1 MSPLLLALEFRD
13 TLNLNVFLKQIK
25 QEPVLAEIRPFH
37 GIHYNPSLVK
47 DLTRVICPP
56 YDVISPELQLELYQR
71 NDNNFV
77 RIEFG
82 REMPQD
88 GDTDNMYTRAANIL
102 ENWLEGNILLK
113 DSRPAIYLHEH
124 RFTYGARE
132 YCRRG
137 IICRIKLEEWNKMVV
152 RPHEGT
158 YSRARSDRL
167 SILWTLQANTS
178 PIMALYEDSGKSI
191 AGILD
196 VESKGQPFIETSDKN
211 GESQWLR
218 AIEDPTTIDRLSQ
231 CFQSQPVYIA
241 DGHHRYES
249 ALTYRRERH
258 FGNSTEHAEEPYDY
272 VMMSL
277 VEFNDP
283 GLLILPAHRL
293 VRGVTK
299 SKLASLVSGLDSVF
313 TVRKIPTENRTP
325 DEVFKLLSE
334 KSGQG
339 TSLILYGLLPEYYL
353 QLQTRK
359 DITINQV
366 LPNLHTDYNQEFS
379 VSIVDHLILEG
390 IMGFTPETLG
400 SLLSYTSDAGEAINL
415 VSSQEYQLAF
425 LVNPVRPSDIK
436 SVADCG
442 GRMPKKSTYFY
453 PKLPA
458 GLVFYR
464 FV

>member
-1 MSPLLLALEFRD
+1 MSPLSLALEFTD
-13 TLNLNVFLKQIK
+13 TLNLNVFIKQIK
-25 QEPVLAEIRPFH
+25 QEPVLAEICPFH

-47 DLTRVICPP
+47 DLTSVICPP
-56 YDVISPELQLELYQR
+56 YDVISPEQQLELYQR
-71 NDNNFV
+71 SDNNFV

-88 GDTDNMYTRAANIL
+88 GDNDNKYTRAAKIL
-102 ENWLEGNILLK
+102 GNWLENGILVK
-113 DSRPAIYLHEH
+113 DRRPAIYLHEH
-124 RFTYGARE
+124 RFTYDNRG
-132 YCRRG
+132 YYRRG
-137 IICRIKLEEWNKMVV
+137 IICRVKLEEWDKMVV
-152 RPHEGT
+152 RPHEST
-158 YSRARSDRL
+158 FSRARSDRL
-167 SILWTLQANTS
+167 SMLWIIQANTS
-178 PIMALYEDSGKSI
+178 PIMALYEDSGKGI
-191 AGILD
+191 AEILD
-196 VESKGQPFIETSDKN
+196 VESKRQPLIETSYED
-211 GESQWLR
+211 GESYRLWV
-218 AIEDPTTIDRLSQ
+218 IEDHPVIKHLSQ
-231 CFQSQPVYIA
+231 CFQLQPIYIA

-258 FGNSTEHAEEPYDY
+258 FGNPTEYGKEPYDF

-277 VEFNDP
+277 VEFDDP

-293 VRGVTK
+293 IRGVTK
-299 SKLASLVSGLDSVF
+299 SNLASLISSLDSVF
-313 TVRKIPTENRTP
+313 NVRKIPTENRTP
-325 DEVFKLLSE
+325 DDVFRLITEQNDQS
-334 KSGQG
+334 S
-339 TSLILYGLLPEYYL
+339 SLILYGLLPGYYL
-353 QLQTRK
+353 QLETRK

-366 LPNLHTDYNQEFS
+366 LPHLHTDYNQKFS

-400 SLLSYTSDAGEAINL
+400 SLLSYTSDAREAINL

-425 LVNPVRPSDIK
+425 LVNPVRSSDIK
-436 SVADCG
+436 SVADSG